1 MEIRLSDTFD
11 LSCRITYAGSSG
23 TTIQNQELNYFL
35 EIFPTLLVVLS
46 YVPNTVSKY
55 HYVSVLVCL

>member
-1 MEIRLSDTFD
+1 MERRLSDTFD

-23 TTIQNQELNYFL
+23 TTIRNQEFNYLF
-35 EIFPTLLVVLS
+35 EILPTLLIVLS

-55 HYVSVLVCL
+55 HCVSVLVCL